1 MISRLKNLLD
11 PHVLMAAV
19 VLVILCTLT
28 TMIFATITPAFKKKL
43 KSHFFPYVV
52 ILMLVYALLTFL
64 SNNKIF
70 TGLTQMFLFHQ
81 VSALCLGV
89 LQVRFYRSYFSEF
102 DEDNIWKEAFFCL
115 LAALYALVPF
125 VVVYTFL
132 NGPQFAFVMATHSI
146 AFLAPTWYY
155 MTFSK
160 AMQIPA
166 KILLTWDFPTTTN
179 AFPEMLD
186 DELRDVVILAFKV
199 SRDNQSTDFLT
210 LRAKAPIRVDFKR
223 VFYHLV
229 MDYNQEHL
237 GQGIEP
243 FNTTEPYRWTF
254 FLKGAWY
261 QQPKFINAD
270 FTLSMNGISDNAT
283 IVCYRMKIRSLD
295 NFKGQAE
302 AVHEFHKKDHQTE
315 P

>member
-11 PHVLMAAV
+11 PNILMAAV
-19 VLVILCTLT
+19 VLVILCTLAT
-28 TMIFATITPAFKKKL
+28 TIFVTITPAFKKNF
-43 KSHFFPYVV
+43 KSHFVPYAV

-70 TGLTQMFLFHQ
+70 TGLTQIFVFHQ
-81 VSALCLGV
+81 ISALCLGI
-89 LQVRFYRSYFSEF
+89 LQVHFYRRYFSEF
-102 DEDNIWKEAFFCL
+102 DEDNLWKEAFFCL

-125 VVVYTFL
+125 VIVYTFL
-132 NGPQFAFVMATHSI
+132 NGPQFAFVMAAHSI
-146 AFLAPTWYY
+146 AFLVPTWYY
-155 MTFSK
+155 ITFTK

-166 KILLTWDFPTTTN
+166 KIFLTWDFPTATN
-179 AFPEMLD
+179 AFPQMVD

-223 VFYHLV
+223 VFYHLI

-237 GQGIEP
+237 GHGIE
-243 FNTTEPYRWTF
+243 TYSKTEPYRWTF

-261 QQPKFINAD
+261 QQPKYID
-270 FTLSMNGISDNAT
+270 PHFTLSMNGISDNAT
-283 IVCYRMKIRSLD
+283 IVCYRMKTRLLD
-295 NFKGQAE
+295 NFQGRTE
-302 AVHEFHKKDHQTE
+302 PVHEFSRNDL
-315 P
+315 